1 MYLEKNSTVVFIGDS
16 ITDFDRER
24 PYGEGNGIGRSY
36 VGLVDGIIRAND
48 PTMHLR
54 VINTGISG
62 DNSRGMKDRWQQ
74 DVMALKPDY
83 VSVLIGT
90 NDVWRQFDS
99 PEKVETHISPEE
111 YRSNLKEILDNYAS
125 EFKGMILMTPYVMEI
140 WKEDPM
146 RCRMAEY
153 GAIVKELAAEYGA
166 VAIDLQKAFDDY
178 FEEYPTASV
187 NWDQIHP
194 NIVGHCIIARAFLN
208 GIGFEWTK

>member
-1 MYLEKNSTVVFIGDS
+1 MLFEKGSTVVFIGDS
-16 ITDFDRER
+16 ITDYDRER

-36 VGLVDGIIRAND
+36 VGLVDGMIKVND

-62 DNSRGMKDRWQQ
+62 DTSRGMRERWQR
-74 DVMALKPDY
+74 DVLDLKPDY

-90 NDVWRQFDS
+90 NDVWRQFDT
-99 PEKVETHISPEE
+99 PERTELHISPEE
-111 YRSNLKEILDNYAS
+111 YRRNLRAVLKDTVS
-125 EFKGMILMTPYVMEI
+125 RVKGMILMTPYVMEI

-153 GAIVKELAAEYGA
+153 GAIVKELAAEFGVVA
-166 VAIDLQKAFDDY
+166 VDLQKAFDDY

-194 NIVGHCIIARAFLN
+194 NIPGHCVIARAFLN